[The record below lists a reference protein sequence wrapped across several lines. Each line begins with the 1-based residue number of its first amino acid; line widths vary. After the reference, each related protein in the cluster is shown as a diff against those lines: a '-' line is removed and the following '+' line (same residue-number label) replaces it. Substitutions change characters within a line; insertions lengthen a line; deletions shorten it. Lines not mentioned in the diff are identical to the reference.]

1 MLLHDSLLPLGTML
15 DGLAHE
21 RTTAEIRGGIFA
33 AEHLNNNA
41 PIRVT
46 QALLGHATLDTVM
59 VYAKL
64 YLTRLVGEYRRPY
77 AAPTRSTAKTAC
89 ATRASRSGRRSQSGA
104 GCGHGH
110 PISADRRALLAR
122 PGCSGCSHAKPKKS
136 AAPVF
141 RCMLAS
147 HRRALAVALDGG
159 EPAGQIAARE
169 LEIGRGESA
178 SAAPRS

>member
-1 MLLHDSLLPLGTML
+1 ML

-64 YLTRLVGEYRRPY
+64 YLTAGRGIPPAVRGAYQVHGEDSVRNPSVEEWAAFTVGCRLRTWAPHLCRP
-77 AAPTRSTAKTAC
+77 ASTA
-89 ATRASRSGRRSQSGA
+89 RAA
-104 GCGHGH
+104 
-110 PISADRRALLAR
+110 
-122 PGCSGCSHAKPKKS
+122 CSGCSHAKPKKS

>member
-64 YLTRLVGEYRRPY
+64 YLTRLVGEYRWPY

-89 ATRASRSGRRSQSGA
+89 AT
-104 GCGHGH
+104 
-110 PISADRRALLAR
+110 
-122 PGCSGCSHAKPKKS
+122 
-136 AAPVF
+136 
-141 RCMLAS
+141 
-147 HRRALAVALDGG
+147 
-159 EPAGQIAARE
+159 
-169 LEIGRGESA
+169 
-178 SAAPRS
+178 